1 MHKDEIVN
9 KLVSLQTEL
18 QREGVAHLA
27 IFGSRASGDNSDL
40 SDIDLLVDTTPMRKF
55 SILNL
60 IGVEHLVLD
69 SIGVTANAFMRRNL
83 DDEFRKSIHEDVI
96 QVF

>member
-1 MHKDEIVN
+1 MQKNEIVN
-9 KLVSLQTEL
+9 KLISLQSEL

-27 IFGSRASGDNSDL
+27 IFGSRARGDNSNL
-40 SDIDLLVDTTPMRKF
+40 SDIDLLIDTSPMRKF

-60 IGVEHLVLD
+60 IGVEHLVSD

-83 DDEFRKSIHEDVI
+83 DDEFRKSIIEDVI